1 MLYPFMTLND
11 GTEIVHSETIETAG
25 KEKVEVRIEKPVYGG
40 FHSATCWLPEYKW
53 ENIDGFSPE
62 DIQYFQELLESVAH
76 IILQLAREGG
86 IEGGLDDAQVFKIA
100 GYTVY
105 FWVNE
110 NDPLEPVHV
119 HISKGV
125 PSPNATKI
133 WITKNGKCLLCNN
146 NSKIPDKQLRV
157 FMQIIEARSKSVLD
171 LWYST
176 FKQISFYC

>member
-11 GTEIVHSETIETAG
+11 GTEIVHSETLEDSG

-53 ENIDGFSPE
+53 ENVEGFSQE
-62 DIQYFQELLESVAH
+62 DRNYQNQLLTSFYSQHEKAV
-76 IILQLAREGG
+76 LKE
-86 IEGGLDDAQVFKIA
+86 DWTMPQVFKIA

-119 HISKGV
+119 HIAKGI
-125 PSPNATKI
+125 PSPNATKV

-146 NSKIPDKQLRV
+146 NSKIPERQLRV
-157 FMQIIEARSKSVLD
+157 FMQIIEARSKTVLD

-176 FKQISFYC
+176 FRQISFYC